1 MRCQTLPRPVYG
13 RSHVLNPS
21 SRTPITHSAWQRML
35 LRRIVQHKSPTLLF
49 PQCRA
54 GVGRRAAL
62 PPNGLPQRRYNAAVA
77 AVKASANVNQQSGDG
92 QRNPNEGILDMLR
105 LGESA

>member
-1 MRCQTLPRPVYG
+1 MPDVSETLYG
-13 RSHVLNPS
+13 RSHGKLKPS
-21 SRTPITHSAWQRML
+21 SQTPITHSAWQRML

-54 GVGRRAAL
+54 GVGRRSFPSHGL
-62 PPNGLPQRRYNAAVA
+62 PPRRYNGAVA
-77 AVKASANVNQQSGDG
+77 AVKASANVNQQSGEG

-105 LGESA
+105 LGESV